1 MTATPV
7 FPKPQIPIKPI
18 LSLASLGRARSPIA
32 AIDDFGFARYV
43 TSGRS
48 AIALALQDL
57 GVKRGDD
64 VLIPAFHCTSMVEPA
79 VWVGATP
86 VFFRITSNLQV
97 DFDDIKHKITP
108 RTRVLLVT
116 HYFGFPQPIAQIR
129 SLCDQYRIALIED
142 CAHAFFG
149 VQDGKPLGTYGD
161 FAIASS
167 MKFFP
172 IYDGGVLV
180 SARRSLANVH
190 LQSPGAMFHI
200 KAFLNGIEQ
209 ALEYKRLPALKPIIR
224 WPLALKDQLWG
235 AVKKSRGAAGEA
247 NLGPSAVDGAYGF
260 DASWV
265 HKRQSAPS
273 RHLMRCMDTRRLVA
287 KRRENYEAIHLEMSR
302 MPGGAPLFT
311 ELSPDVVPYVYPFVV
326 EQPERVFVPMKM
338 AGIPILRFGE
348 FLWQG
353 VDDRTCPVSA
363 DLSRRV
369 FQFPCHQE
377 LQQQEL
383 AWMLK
388 RIREIMNEHRL

>member
-1 MTATPV
+1 MTTPT
-7 FPKPQIPIKPI
+7 FPKTHVPIKPI
-18 LSLASLGRARSPIA
+18 LSMASFGRGRSRIP
-32 AIDDFGFARYV
+32 AIDDFGFASYV

-48 AIALALQDL
+48 AIALALRDL
-57 GVKRGDD
+57 GVKHGDE
-64 VLIPAFHCTSMVEPA
+64 VLIPAFHCTSMVEPV

-86 VFFRITSNLQV
+86 VFFRIEPTMQV

-142 CAHAFFG
+142 CAHAYFG
-149 VQDGKPLGTYGD
+149 VHNGKPLGTYGD

-180 SARRSLANVH
+180 SARRSLAAIRVE
-190 LQSPGAMFHI
+190 SAGPMFDA
-200 KAFLNGIEQ
+200 KAFINGIEQ
-209 ALEYKRLPALKPIIR
+209 SLEYRRLPVLKPLIR
-224 WPLALKDQLWG
+224 WPLALKDRLWS
-235 AVKKSRGAAGEA
+235 ALKKSRGGSGEA
-247 NLGPSAVDGAYGF
+247 ALGPSAADGAYGF

-265 HKRQSAPS
+265 HKRQSGGS
-273 RHLMRCMDTRRLVA
+273 RRIMRWSDTRRIA
-287 KRRENYEAIHLEMSR
+287 EKRRENYQKIHAQLSNLR
-302 MPGGAPLFT
+302 GGAPLFP
-311 ELSPDVVPYVYPFVV
+311 ELPADVVPYVYPFVV
-326 EQPERVFVPMKM
+326 EQPERVFIPMKM
-338 AGIPILRFGE
+338 AEIPILRFGE

-353 VDDRTCPVSA
+353 VDESTCPVSA
-363 DLSRRV
+363 DMSRRV

-377 LQQQEL
+377 LQEQEL

-388 RIREIMNEHRL
+388 RIREVMNEHQS